1 MRLLIIAPLMLLS
14 AKGLSEQT
22 PPAPPVPVHMCGDD
36 VAPSTEKLLSG
47 YGGGGFPITTA
58 IPQAQAFFDNGMQLG
73 HAFAHKAS
81 IGAFAEARR
90 LDPLCAMCTWG
101 EAWASGPTINYT
113 ISAADV
119 VKLKVL
125 ADTAERRA
133 ATGSIKERRMIAALQ
148 LRYIDGGG
156 KGSGDIAFAR
166 AMDKLARSYPEDDE
180 IATIT
185 ADAWMIPASLREE
198 RTNLPRAVELL
209 ETVLKRNPN
218 YTPAIHFYIH
228 ATEMGGFPSRA
239 EPYADRLAALA
250 PSASHLIHMP
260 SHTYYWDG
268 RYQDAVD
275 ANVAAVALGVANAKR
290 LKLPDPPGVWQ
301 LPYHPHNV
309 QFGVGAALLSGDA
322 KDAIALSGPF
332 ITAAAHYPK
341 APAFAQMG
349 GGTGYFAMGRFAD
362 PAKVMEMPDPG
373 AAVPFMQAYRHYAR
387 GEAMARVGNAN
398 AVRAEATLIPD
409 RVGAIRKDDQT
420 LHATAMM
427 RIAKLVL
434 IGRAAMLDNRPDLA
448 AKAYTKA
455 ARIEESKLFE
465 DLSDPPAWWYPVR
478 RSLAVA
484 LLAANQPTAA
494 LREANAALKRR
505 PFDPLT
511 TIVRADAEQAVGDA
525 AAATKDRTFAKRHWH
540 GDRTMFA
547 KALI

>member
-1 MRLLIIAPLMLLS
+1 MRLFIIAPLMLLS

-22 PPAPPVPVHMCGDD
+22 PPAAPVPVHMCGDD
-36 VAPSTEKLLSG
+36 VAPSTEKILSG
-47 YGGGGFPITTA
+47 YGGGGFPITTSV
-58 IPQAQAFFDNGMQLG
+58 PQAQAFFNNGMQLG

-113 ISAADV
+113 IPAADV
-119 VKLKVL
+119 TKLKVL

-133 ATGSIKERRMIAALQ
+133 ATGPIKERRMIAALQ
-148 LRYIDGGG
+148 LRYVDGGG
-156 KGSGDIAFAR
+156 EGSGDIAFAK
-166 AMDKLARSYPEDDE
+166 AMDNLARSYPDDDE

-185 ADAWMIPASLREE
+185 ADAWMIPASLREQ
-198 RTNLPRAVELL
+198 RTNLPRAVALL

-228 ATEMGGFPSRA
+228 ATEMSGFPSRA

-332 ITAAAHYPK
+332 IVAAAHYPK

-362 PAKVMEMPDPG
+362 PEKVMAMPDPG
-373 AAVPFMQAYRHYAR
+373 SAVPFMQAYRHYAR
-387 GEAMARVGNAN
+387 GEAMARTGNAT
-398 AVRAEATLIPD
+398 AVRAEAALIPD
-409 RVGAIRKDDQT
+409 SVGPFRKDDQT
-420 LHATAMM
+420 LVATAMM

-434 IGRAAMLDNRPDLA
+434 TGRAAMLERRPDLA
-448 AKAYTKA
+448 AKAYAKA
-455 ARIEESKLFE
+455 AKNRG
-465 DLSDPPAWWYPVR
+465 V
-478 RSLAVA
+478 
-484 LLAANQPTAA
+484 
-494 LREANAALKRR
+494 
-505 PFDPLT
+505 
-511 TIVRADAEQAVGDA
+511 QAVC
-525 AAATKDRTFAKRHWH
+525 
-540 GDRTMFA
+540 
-547 KALI
+547 

>member
-1 MRLLIIAPLMLLS
+1 MRSLIIAPLLLLS
-14 AKGLSEQT
+14 AKGLSEQV
-22 PPAPPVPVHMCGDD
+22 PPTPPVPVHMCGDD
-36 VAPSTEKLLSG
+36 VAPSTEKILTG
-47 YGGGGFPITTA
+47 YGSGGFRISTGSRP
-58 IPQAQAFFDNGMQLG
+58 AQAFFDNGMQLG

-81 IGAFAEARR
+81 IAAFAEARR

-113 ISAADV
+113 ISADDV
-119 VKLKVL
+119 DKLKVL
-125 ADTAERRA
+125 AGTAERRA
-133 ATGSIKERRMIAALQ
+133 ATGPLKERQLIAALQ
-148 LRYIDGGG
+148 LRYVDGGG

-166 AMDKLARSYPEDDE
+166 AMDALARSYPDDDE

-185 ADAWMIPASLREE
+185 ADAWMIPASLREQ
-198 RTNLPRAVELL
+198 RAKLPRAVALL
-209 ETVLKRNPN
+209 ETVLRRNPN

-228 ATEMGGFPSRA
+228 VTEMSGFPSRA
-239 EPYADRLAALA
+239 EPYADRLAGLA
-250 PSASHLIHMP
+250 PAASHLVHMP

-290 LKLPDPPGVWQ
+290 LNLPDPPGAWQ

-322 KDAIALSGPF
+322 KDALALSGPF
-332 ITAAAHYPK
+332 IIAAAHYPR

-362 PAKVMEMPDPG
+362 PAKVMAMPDPG

-387 GEAMARVGNAN
+387 GEAMARVGDSAG
-398 AVRAEATLIPD
+398 VRSEAAKIPE
-409 RVGAIRKDDQT
+409 RIGIIRKEDQT

-434 IGRAAMLDNRPDLA
+434 TGQAAMIDKRPDLA
-448 AKAYTKA
+448 AKAYAQA
-455 ARIEESKLFE
+455 AKIEESKLFD

-478 RSLAVA
+478 RSLAAA
-484 LLAANQPTAA
+484 LLASNRPADA

-505 PFDPLT
+505 PMDPMT
-511 TIVRADAEQAVGDA
+511 MIVRADAEDSLGDA
-525 AAATKDRTFAKRHWH
+525 ASAANDRLFAKRNWH
-540 GDRTMFA
+540 GDQ
-547 KALI
+547 ALFTPNLI

>member
-1 MRLLIIAPLMLLS
+1 MRLSIIAPLMLLS
-14 AKGLSEQT
+14 AESLSEQP

-36 VAPSTEKLLSG
+36 VAPSTEKILPG
-47 YGGGGFPITTA
+47 YGGGGFRVTTA
-58 IPQAQAFFDNGMQLG
+58 NPQAQAFFDNGMQLG
-73 HAFAHKAS
+73 HAFAHSAS
-81 IGAFAEARR
+81 IAAFAEARR

-119 VKLKVL
+119 VKLKVV

-133 ATGSIKERRMIAALQ
+133 AAGSIKERQMIAALQ
-148 LRYIDGGG
+148 LRYVDGGG

-166 AMDKLARSYPEDDE
+166 AMDGLARTYSDDDE
-180 IATIT
+180 IATIA

-198 RTNLPRAVELL
+198 KANLPRAVALL

-228 ATEMGGFPSRA
+228 ATEMSGFPSRA

-332 ITAAAHYPK
+332 IMAAAHYPK

-349 GGTGYFAMGRFAD
+349 GGTGYFAMGRYEDTAT
-362 PAKVMEMPDPG
+362 VMAMPDPG
-373 AAVPFMQAYRHYAR
+373 AAVPFMRAYRHYAR
-387 GEAMARVGNAN
+387 GEAMARVGNAA
-398 AVRAEATLIPD
+398 AVRAEAAQIPD
-409 RVGAIRKDDQT
+409 SVGTFRKEDQT

-434 IGRAAMLDNRPDLA
+434 TGRAAMLDGRPDLA
-448 AKAYTKA
+448 AKAYAKA
-455 ARIEESKLFE
+455 VKIEESKLFD

-478 RSLAVA
+478 RSLAA
-484 LLAANQPTAA
+484 AFLAAKRPADA

-505 PFDPLT
+505 PLDPIT
-511 TIVRADAEQAVGDA
+511 TMVRADAETALGDA
-525 AAATKDRTFAKRHWH
+525 TGAAKDRLLAKRNWH
-540 GDRTMFA
+540 GDQALFSA
-547 KALI
+547 ALI

>member
-1 MRLLIIAPLMLLS
+1 MRILMLAPLMLFS
-14 AKGLSEQT
+14 AKGLSEQVPVT
-22 PPAPPVPVHMCGDD
+22 PPAPVHMCGDD
-36 VAPSTEKLLSG
+36 VAPSTEKILSG
-47 YGGGGFPITTA
+47 YGGGGFRITTA
-58 IPQAQAFFDNGMQLG
+58 SPQAQAFFDNGMQLG
-73 HAFAHKAS
+73 HAFAHQAS

-113 ISAADV
+113 ISAANV
-119 VKLKVL
+119 TKLKVL
-125 ADTAERRA
+125 TDTAERRA
-133 ATGSIKERRMIAALQ
+133 AAGSIKERKLIAALQ
-148 LRYIDGGG
+148 LRYVDGGG
-156 KGSGDIAFAR
+156 KGSGDVAFAR
-166 AMDKLARSYPEDDE
+166 AMDRLALAYPDDDE

-185 ADAWMIPASLREE
+185 ADAWMIPASLREQ
-198 RTNLPRAVELL
+198 RAKLPRAVALL

-218 YTPAIHFYIH
+218 YSPAIHFYIH
-228 ATEMGGFPSRA
+228 ATEMSGFPARA

-250 PSASHLIHMP
+250 PSASHLVHMP

-322 KDAIALSGPF
+322 KDAVALSGPF
-332 ITAAAHYPK
+332 IMAAAHYPK

-362 PAKVMEMPDPG
+362 TAVVMAMPDPG

-387 GEAMARVGNAN
+387 GEAMARIGNAT
-398 AVRAEATLIPD
+398 AVRAEAVLIPD
-409 RVGAIRKDDQT
+409 RVGVFSKEDQT

-434 IGRAAMLDNRPDLA
+434 TGRAAMLGKRPDLA
-448 AKAYTKA
+448 ATAYAKAVK
-455 ARIEESKLFE
+455 IEESKLFD

-478 RSLAVA
+478 RSLAAA
-484 LLAANQPTAA
+484 LLAANRPTDA

-505 PFDPLT
+505 PLDPIT
-511 TIVRADAEQAVGDA
+511 TSVRADAKEAVGDTAGA
-525 AAATKDRTFAKRHWH
+525 AKDRTFARRNWH
-540 GDRTMFA
+540 GDPALFA
-547 KALI
+547 AALI